1 MHKLIKFN
9 IREPQSGEKK
19 ISYSQFAM
27 YEKCPKSWYLTYI
40 QGHRQFSQ
48 NINTL
53 FGSAFHETL
62 QTYLTVMYNESAKKA
77 DELDV
82 EKMLLEKMQTMYK
95 AAVEEMGE
103 HFSNKFEL
111 IEYYEDGLAI
121 LNYIKRHRSKYFSAK
136 NEELIGIEIPIY
148 HPIGEDTS
156 VFMLGYLDVVI
167 RDKRTDRIKIIDI
180 KTSNQ
185 GWNKYQ
191 KADKIKASQLVL
203 YKEYYA
209 KQYGWDPEKI
219 DILYM
224 IVKRKL
230 IEGAMFPQKRV
241 QEFIPAS
248 GKPTRNKLNESI
260 KNFVKSS
267 FNNDGSYNEQREYL
281 AIAGK
286 GKKNCKY
293 CDFANNENLCPA
305 AKRICV

>member
-27 YEKCPKSWYLTYI
+27 YEKCPRSWELTYI

-62 QTYLTVMYNESAKKA
+62 QTYLTVMYNETAKKA

-121 LNYIKRHRSKYFSAK
+121 LNYIKRHRGKYFSAK

-148 HPIGEDTS
+148 HPIGEDTPI
-156 VFMLGYLDVVI
+156 FMLGYLDVVI

-209 KQYGWDPEKI
+209 KQFGWDPEKI

-267 FNNDGSYNEQREYL
+267 FNNDGTYNQQREYP
-281 AIAGK
+281 AIGGK
-286 GKKNCKY
+286 SKKNCKY
-293 CDFANNENLCPA
+293 CEFANKEDLCPA
-305 AKRICV
+305 AKRIC